1 MDTYELPTVNHM
13 EGMERDMNDDLI
25 SRQEAIDKWNALDN
39 PDEYIV
45 LKGKAALIV
54 SILLEIYEEKRE

>member
-1 MDTYELPTVNHM
+1 M
-13 EGMERDMNDDLI
+13 DDLI

-45 LKGKAALIV
+45 LKGKAALIAML
-54 SILLEIYEEKRE
+54 LLEAYGEQGTRG